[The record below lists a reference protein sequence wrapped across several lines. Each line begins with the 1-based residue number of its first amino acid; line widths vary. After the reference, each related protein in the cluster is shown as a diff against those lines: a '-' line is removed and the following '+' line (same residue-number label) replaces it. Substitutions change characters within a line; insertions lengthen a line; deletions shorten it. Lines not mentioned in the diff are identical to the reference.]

1 MSENQIKAPGE
12 ARMPGPSFRDYI
24 LRDESQPPAAF
35 LEESY
40 EFMGDDDI
48 SYENYTSQEYADR
61 EFEKMWPR
69 TWQWACR
76 EDHIPEPGDYYVYD
90 VGHLS
95 AIVLRT
101 NEGEIKAYYN
111 ACMHRGT
118 QLKHPGSC
126 GWSPDLRCPFHG
138 WTWSLEGQLVDLP
151 QDWDFPHVRE
161 GSHHLPEM
169 SVGTWAGFV
178 FVNFEQDAVPLEEYL
193 GVLPRHFA
201 DFKIED
207 RYVEYH
213 VQKRLPSN
221 WKASAEAFLE
231 AYHVRETHAGGM
243 EGTEVAT
250 QYDVFGENV
259 SRFIHTVGAPCPLTN
274 PPPTEQQLLER
285 LWVRGREDEEVAQV
299 PEGKTARDVY
309 AGIVREQFAQ
319 KYEQDFSHVSTSQAL
334 DSIEYFLFP
343 NMFLF
348 PGLSLPMVYRFRP
361 DPKDPDYSLFDLLFL
376 RPKPLDKPAP
386 LPPEPVF
393 VDIEESY
400 SKVEGLGRLGG
411 VYDEDTSNLAAQ
423 TRGFKSSLKRGET
436 LGNYQEVRA
445 RHLHAMVE
453 KYLNS

>member
-1 MSENQIKAPGE
+1 
-12 ARMPGPSFRDYI
+12 MPGPSFRDYI

-40 EFMGDDDI
+40 EFMGDADI
-48 SYENYTSQEYADR
+48 AYEHYTSPEYAER
-61 EFEKMWPR
+61 EFEKMWSR

-76 EDHIPEPGDYYVYD
+76 EDHIPTPGDYYVYD

-138 WTWSLEGQLVDLP
+138 WTWSLEGALVDLP
-151 QDWDFPHVRE
+151 QGWDFPHVRE
-161 GSHHLPEM
+161 DSHQLPGM

-178 FVNFEQDAVPLEEYL
+178 FVNFDQNAAPLDEYL

-201 DFKIED
+201 DFKIAD

-213 VQKRLPSN
+213 VQKRLPAN

-231 AYHVRETHAGGM
+231 AYHVRETHAGGR

-250 QYDVFGENV
+250 QYDVFGDNV

-285 LWVRGREDEEVAQV
+285 LWVRGSEEEKIAQV
-299 PEGKTARDVY
+299 PVGKTARDVY
-309 AGIVREQFAQ
+309 ADIVRAQFAD
-319 KYEQDFSHVSTSQAL
+319 KYGQDFSSISTSQTL

-386 LPPEPVF
+386 PPPEPVF
-393 VDIEESY
+393 VDIDESY

-436 LGNYQEVRA
+436 LGNYQEIRA
-445 RHLHAMVE
+445 RHLHTMVE

>member
-138 WTWSLEGQLVDLP
+138 WTWSLEGELVDLP
-151 QDWDFPHVRE
+151 QDWDFP
-161 GSHHLPEM
+161 SC
-169 SVGTWAGFV
+169 
-178 FVNFEQDAVPLEEYL
+178 Q
-193 GVLPRHFA
+193 
-201 DFKIED
+201 
-207 RYVEYH
+207 
-213 VQKRLPSN
+213 
-221 WKASAEAFLE
+221 
-231 AYHVRETHAGGM
+231 
-243 EGTEVAT
+243 
-250 QYDVFGENV
+250 
-259 SRFIHTVGAPCPLTN
+259 
-274 PPPTEQQLLER
+274 
-285 LWVRGREDEEVAQV
+285 GR
-299 PEGKTARDVY
+299 
-309 AGIVREQFAQ
+309 
-319 KYEQDFSHVSTSQAL
+319 
-334 DSIEYFLFP
+334 
-343 NMFLF
+343 
-348 PGLSLPMVYRFRP
+348 
-361 DPKDPDYSLFDLLFL
+361 
-376 RPKPLDKPAP
+376 
-386 LPPEPVF
+386 
-393 VDIEESY
+393 
-400 SKVEGLGRLGG
+400 
-411 VYDEDTSNLAAQ
+411 
-423 TRGFKSSLKRGET
+423 
-436 LGNYQEVRA
+436 
-445 RHLHAMVE
+445 
-453 KYLNS
+453 